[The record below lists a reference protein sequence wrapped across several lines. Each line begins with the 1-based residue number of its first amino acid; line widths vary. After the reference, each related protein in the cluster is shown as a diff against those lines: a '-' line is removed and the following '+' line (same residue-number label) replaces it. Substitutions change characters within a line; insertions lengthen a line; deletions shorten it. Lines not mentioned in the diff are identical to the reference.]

1 MYAGLEPNILRFGS
15 KSGKSS
21 SFTPHLLEKL
31 PNNILVQPLC
41 YQISQKSIESYLRKK
56 SLISRLKMSVSCQS
70 LIFGKVIERKETS
83 LLKG

>member
-1 MYAGLEPNILRFGS
+1 MYAGLEPNILQFGS

-56 SLISRLKMSVSCQS
+56 SLKIMSVSCQS